1 MACVC
6 GCGVWPVSEA
16 VGCGLCLRL
25 WHVAY
30 VCGVWP
36 VFVAVACGCI

>member
-1 MACVC
+1 M
-6 GCGVWPVSEA
+6 WPMSVSVA
-16 VGCGLCLRL
+16 CGLYMRL

-36 VFVAVACGCI
+36 VPKAVACGLCLRH

>member
-1 MACVC
+1 MWPVFVAVACGLSLRLEGVAFVC

-25 WHVAY
+25 
-30 VCGVWP
+30 
-36 VFVAVACGCI
+36 